1 MTSLTAQEI
10 QDQLVTLKEDAR
22 SRSPGELSRVEN
34 VAEEF
39 FQLRVPRTAEILDV
53 AAGSGIVSAL
63 LQTGGMVFKSKHLP
77 SHIHENTPF
86 SPCKDLSTS
95 MRWTEIFQPSEDS
108 KH

>member
-63 LQTGGMVFKSKHLP
+63 LQTGGEVFKFETLA
-77 SHIHENTPF
+77 
-86 SPCKDLSTS
+86 LSYL
-95 MRWTEIFQPSEDS
+95 
-108 KH
+108 